1 MRTLGARMYQSMRH
15 GVAAGTRVYHQAR
28 HVGRQLDRHVQF
40 AARLYATA
48 IQPGLRAAGVDTR
61 GADRTLKAAHD
72 HYGMLKEQ
80 TQAGIRVADGVAAH
94 VRAGYAYA

>member
-1 MRTLGARMYQSMRH
+1 MKHLLYFLLLTIFITSNQAILSYNKNKILSKYKFH
-15 GVAAGTRVYHQAR
+15 KHYHNKP
-28 HVGRQLDRHVQF
+28 L
-40 AARLYATA
+40 
-48 IQPGLRAAGVDTR
+48 QPGLRQAGVDTR
-61 GADRTLKAAHD
+61 SVDKHLKAAYD